1 MLIRLVTSNLPFHH
15 LKSSSIFS
23 NPSIVREN
31 LKDIFKYS
39 KNSIKENLFI
49 KNRQTKIPRL
59 TFALGFLGTSVLI
72 KNKLKVVKCDTRVA
86 ELKINKEIKFEW
98 KLFWSYLSKHIIKL
112 LGAIAAALAVA
123 YLNISIPS
131 LLGELINTLSKYAG
145 DMHGTAKDFLNDA
158 KEPAFKLI
166 SSYFAQSAFT
176 FIYIY
181 LLSNIGEQMAMEI
194 RRDLFQNILMQ
205 DIEFFDKNRSGELVN
220 RISTDVQDFKSS
232 FKQTIS
238 QGLRSVAQ
246 LIGGSIS
253 LFLISSQ
260 LACIAL
266 VSIPSAILIGS
277 ILGRKLRELSKK
289 SQAQNEKA
297 TSVCAEALGNI
308 RTVKSCAAEHIEL
321 MFFEQEVE
329 ESKALSQN
337 LGVGIAMFQ
346 ALTNMFLN
354 CMVLGTLYF
363 GGHLMSSNSISAG
376 ELMAF
381 LVASQNIQRSLA
393 QGSILMGNVIRGLT
407 AGARVFEY
415 MIVEPKIDLISGRVI
430 DDNDLRGEI
439 RFENVNF
446 SYPSRP
452 DQAVLKDFSLTLK
465 SGQTVALV
473 GMSGSGKST
482 VAQLLE
488 RFYEPSSGAI
498 YLDDI
503 KLSELSP
510 LWLRNDV
517 IGYIDQ
523 QPILFACSIL
533 DNIRYG
539 RENATVDEI
548 IEVSKKSQS
557 HDFIEKLPDKYA
569 TQVGERGAQL
579 SGGQRQRVSIA
590 RALIKEPIV
599 LILDEATS
607 ALDSNSE
614 AEVQKALDCAIVN
627 RTTLIIAHRLS
638 TIKNADLIVLVD
650 NGRIK
655 EKGTHDELM
664 KKKGLYYDLV
674 RQQERKDNDD
684 RSHG

>member
-1 MLIRLVTSNLPFHH
+1 
-15 LKSSSIFS
+15 
-23 NPSIVREN
+23 
-31 LKDIFKYS
+31 
-39 KNSIKENLFI
+39 
-49 KNRQTKIPRL
+49 
-59 TFALGFLGTSVLI
+59 
-72 KNKLKVVKCDTRVA
+72 
-86 ELKINKEIKFEW
+86 
-98 KLFWSYLSKHIIKL
+98 
-112 LGAIAAALAVA
+112 
-123 YLNISIPS
+123 
-131 LLGELINTLSKYAG
+131 
-145 DMHGTAKDFLNDA
+145 
-158 KEPAFKLI
+158 
-166 SSYFAQSAFT
+166 
-176 FIYIY
+176 
-181 LLSNIGEQMAMEI
+181 MAMEI

-238 QGLRSVAQ
+238 QGLRSIAQ

-277 ILGRKLRELSKK
+277 LLGRKLRELSKK

-297 TSVCAEALGNI
+297 TSVCAEALGNS

-329 ESKALSQN
+329 ESKNLSQN
-337 LGVGIAMFQ
+337 LGIGIALFQ
-346 ALTNMFLN
+346 AMTNMFLN

-452 DQAVLKDFSLTLK
+452 DQVVLKDFSLTLK

-503 KLSELSP
+503 KLNELSP

-539 RENATVDEI
+539 RENATIDEI

-557 HDFIEKLPDKYA
+557 HDFIERLPDKYA

-664 KKKGLYYDLV
+664 KKKGLYYELV